1 MFYFADTSDRPII
14 DVFTPRIPISR
25 MCYEDAITPR
35 ICLSTS
41 LEGCFSAAPWGG
53 EGLDINPKSVVYRI
67 YEFDDTNIPPKNI
80 VTTEYLT
87 GMYSI
92 IDEEPLVPDAEFTNE
107 VWVVNKDLQPDN
119 IYYVVVDKYDLM
131 PICTTKNC
139 YVPCVKNLEC
149 HNVHDISFVKEIKL
163 DGENVSSVQAGWLNY
178 VLEFYTYF
186 PYSAVDIEKKG
197 AKLKIIFPSPQAR
210 EHMDELSKIVKD
222 AGGQIIFESVS
233 PFSTFKRVC

>member
-1 MFYFADTSDRPII
+1 MEARH
-14 DVFTPRIPISR
+14 
-25 MCYEDAITPR
+25 
-35 ICLSTS
+35 
-41 LEGCFSAAPWGG
+41 FSGV
-53 EGLDINPKSVVYRI
+53 SVH
-67 YEFDDTNIPPKNI
+67 DTNIPPKNI

-119 IYYVVVDKYDLM
+119 IY
-131 PICTTKNC
+131 
-139 YVPCVKNLEC
+139 
-149 HNVHDISFVKEIKL
+149 DISFVKEIKL

-197 AKLKIIFPSPQAR
+197 AKLKIIFPSPQAMAR